1 MGKGVSKA
9 VDHLNKEIAPALL
22 VSVGMGCRQA
32 CFLVAGGSSNAQRT

>member
-22 VSVGMGCRQA
+22 VSEGHGTATKPWVQQVA
-32 CFLVAGGSSNAQRT
+32 VAGWG